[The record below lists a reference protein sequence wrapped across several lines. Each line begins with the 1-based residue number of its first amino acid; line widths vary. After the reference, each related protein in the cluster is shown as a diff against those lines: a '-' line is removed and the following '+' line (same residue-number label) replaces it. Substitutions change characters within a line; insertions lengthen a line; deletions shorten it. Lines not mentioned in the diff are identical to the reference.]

1 MSIGS
6 SDESSP
12 LMRPVLRDTL
22 GHVRPRGNGDDH
34 IILCRCSSTTGF
46 LFDSKHTPGLD
57 NQRLALR
64 HLAYSWHV
72 TKVDLLSSY
81 VNFLLVIVPVGVVAG
96 KLGWNPIAVFTIIP
110 LAAVMSFATEEIS
123 LKQGETIGGLLNAT
137 FWKCRRANC
146 QHCCAVGIIG
156 SFPLTSG

>member
-64 HLAYSWHV
+64 HLACSWHV
-72 TKVDLLSSY
+72 TKVNLLSSY

-96 KLGWNPIAVFTIIP
+96 KLGWNPIAVFTINFFAIIP

-137 FWKCRRANC
+137 FGN
-146 QHCCAVGIIG
+146 AVELIVSIVA
-156 SFPLTSG
+156 LLE